1 MIAIREEGVYVLD
14 CMHIRWYT
22 DSKIDLS
29 LSLPLPQDLVLQCW
43 HQDPRQR
50 LPFSTINEVLIKLS
64 RKKTPIS
71 RSPSFPISLSRS
83 SESLNFLK

>member
-1 MIAIREEGVYVLD
+1 MVLL
-14 CMHIRWYT
+14 T
-22 DSKIDLS
+22 SLS
-29 LSLPLPQDLVLQCW
+29 LSLSLSHLPLSLTPQDLVLECW
-43 HQDPRQR
+43 HQDPRKR
-50 LPFSTINEVLIKLS
+50 LPFTTINEVLIKLS